1 MSRKGAKAQS
11 KGWHETGD
19 VVSRPPPFASL
30 RLGVS
35 HLALA
40 IALAAWTGCVSSPWS
55 SHDAPKPLPA
65 APASATQAAAAN
77 STRPDPQALQQV
89 MAELQQMGAIDPA
102 AREKMLVELKQ
113 TDPALWPLMM
123 QQFQAVAAYRRQ
135 AQQQDKDA
143 AGASHP
149 PAVAAAMPTPPAVVV
164 QPAAAQGPPAA
175 ETRTADTAVA
185 RNAAAVSAAPAPAV
199 KTRTADTAVAQT
211 AGAAHSAGET
221 GGQLVCGDF
230 AVGCVPSTG
239 EAVKRPAPH
248 PSPAGPRGPVVQTS
262 YNTALPA
269 DWHDDLAA
277 AIHQLEAQPKP
288 AAKSDAAVAQQAYLR
303 VLYLL
308 AGRRDDALS
317 PIPDASPAAQDYW
330 SKQLYGLAV
339 WLDTDHTP
347 DGVQRA
353 AETKRILD
361 EALMRLGE
369 SAPLVVHNL
378 AFCTEVRSFGLITP
392 FRKAEFTPDQEV
404 VLYAELENYTVEPT
418 PRGFHTALRSSY
430 QIFDARGQRI
440 ADHEFP
446 NTEEYCQS
454 PRHDFFIGYD
464 LHLPKR
470 IYNGKHTLQL
480 TVEDLKSHKVGQSSI
495 ELTIVKGSEE

>member
-1 MSRKGAKAQS
+1 M
-11 KGWHETGD
+11 
-19 VVSRPPPFASL
+19 
-30 RLGVS
+30 
-35 HLALA
+35 
-40 IALAAWTGCVSSPWS
+40 
-55 SHDAPKPLPA
+55 
-65 APASATQAAAAN
+65 
-77 STRPDPQALQQV
+77 PQ
-89 MAELQQMGAIDPA
+89 
-102 AREKMLVELKQ
+102 
-113 TDPALWPLMM
+113 
-123 QQFQAVAAYRRQ
+123 
-135 AQQQDKDA
+135 
-143 AGASHP
+143 
-149 PAVAAAMPTPPAVVV
+149 
-164 QPAAAQGPPAA
+164 
-175 ETRTADTAVA
+175 
-185 RNAAAVSAAPAPAV
+185 
-199 KTRTADTAVAQT
+199 
-211 AGAAHSAGET
+211 
-221 GGQLVCGDF
+221 
-230 AVGCVPSTG
+230 
-239 EAVKRPAPH
+239 RPATRR
-248 PSPAGPRGPVVQTS
+248 PSRLPRRRHRRWWFCPQQPKARRLPRPARRIRPWHKTPARPIKPWHRRLHGRHGRGTEGRHGRGTKHGRRETSGPSVAGRPERPRGPTS

-277 AIHQLEAQPKP
+277 AIHQLEAQAQAA

-378 AFCTEVRSFGLITP
+378 AFCTEVRSFGSITP

-418 PRGFHTALRSSY
+418 PRGFHTALHSSY
-430 QIFDARGQRI
+430 QVFDSRGQRI
-440 ADHEFP
+440 ADQDFGG
-446 NTEEYCQS
+446 TEEYCQS
-454 PRHDFFIGYD
+454 PRHDFFIPYH

-470 IYNGKHTLQL
+470 IYNGKYTLQL
-480 TVEDLKSHKVGQSSI
+480 TVEDVKSHKVGQSSI
-495 ELTIVKGSEE
+495 ELTIKGSEG

>member
-1 MSRKGAKAQS
+1 M
-11 KGWHETGD
+11 
-19 VVSRPPPFASL
+19 
-30 RLGVS
+30 
-35 HLALA
+35 A
-40 IALAAWTGCVSSPWS
+40 IALALWTGCASSPWS
-55 SHDAPKPLPA
+55 SHDAAKPPPA
-65 APASATQAAAAN
+65 APASVAPAATAN

-102 AREKMLVELKQ
+102 AREKMLAELKQ

-143 AGASHP
+143 AAASHP
-149 PAVAAAMPTPPAVVV
+149 PAVAAATPTPSAVVV

-175 ETRTADTAVA
+175 ETRPADTAVAQDARPADKAVAPKAHTADTAVAQKADTAVA
-185 RNAAAVSAAPAPAV
+185 RNTAAAKPAGHPAPA
-199 KTRTADTAVAQT
+199 
-211 AGAAHSAGET
+211 G
-221 GGQLVCGDF
+221 
-230 AVGCVPSTG
+230 PS
-239 EAVKRPAPH
+239 
-248 PSPAGPRGPVVQTS
+248 GPVVQTS

-277 AIHQLEAQPKP
+277 AIHQLEAQPKA

-418 PRGFHTALRSSY
+418 PRGFHTALHSSY
-430 QIFDARGQRI
+430 QVFDSRGQRI
-440 ADHEFP
+440 ADQDLGG
-446 NTEEYCQS
+446 TEEYCQS
-454 PRHDFFIGYD
+454 PRHDFFIPYH

-470 IYNGKHTLQL
+470 IYNGKYTLQL
-480 TVEDLKSHKVGQSSI
+480 TVEDVKSHKVGQSSI
-495 ELTIVKGSEE
+495 ELTIKGSEG